1 MNVHTIHPEDQ
12 SLSTIKLFNS
22 EAATAT
28 SIQILKGGKSPQH
41 KTSIPALLVCV
52 SGEAHFENEHQFN
65 RRMKSGDFIEIEP
78 QVVHWVEAI
87 EDSQL
92 VLIR

>member
-1 MNVHTIHPEDQ
+1 MNVHTIHPEDK
-12 SLSTIKLFNS
+12 SLSTIKLFN
-22 EAATAT
+22 ADTATAT
-28 SIQILKGGKSPQH
+28 SIQILKGEKLPQH
-41 KTSIPALLVCV
+41 TTAIPALLVCI
-52 SGEAHFENEHQFN
+52 SGEAHFENEHQFK
-65 RRMKSGDFIEIEP
+65 RTMKSGDFIEIEP